1 MVGRGD
7 VDGVDVVAGEQFTE
21 VDVGRAVLGAVPLID
36 AALGVVPELLPHVAD
51 GDVLH
56 IGPAEESPLVP
67 RAHVADADAPHHDP
81 VARRRGDSIAERLRG
96 DHIGRG
102 HGGG

>member
-56 IGPAEESPLVP
+56 IGPAEENSLVP